1 MKVFI
6 NPGHMPGVDPG
17 AVNPN
22 SGLKEC
28 DVVLAVGKLVE
39 YYLKNAGCEVMR
51 LQSDNLNGESPA
63 YPNVCKNAN
72 DWGADVFVSLHCNA
86 FDGYA
91 RGIETL
97 VFNFGSEAERLAAC
111 VHKQLVD
118 TEQSIDPYIPD
129 RGLKERPNL
138 SVLRNTDMPAILI
151 EMGFIDND
159 HDVIL
164 LEHKQDAIAKAIARG
179 VTDYA
184 NL

>member
-1 MKVFI
+1 M
-6 NPGHMPGVDPG
+6 
-17 AVNPN
+17 
-22 SGLKEC
+22 
-28 DVVLAVGKLVE
+28 
-39 YYLKNAGCEVMR
+39 KNAGCEVIR
-51 LQSDNLNGESPA
+51 LQGDNLNGESPA

-97 VFNFGSEAERLAAC
+97 VFNFVSEAERLAAC

>member
-17 AVNPN
+17 AMNPN

-28 DVVLAVGKLVE
+28 DVALAVGKLVE

-63 YPNVCKNAN
+63 YPNVCKTAN

-97 VFNFGSEAERLAAC
+97 VFNFGGEAARLATC

-129 RGLKERPNL
+129 RGLRNVRICLCYETLRCRLFL
-138 SVLRNTDMPAILI
+138 SKWVLLI
-151 EMGFIDND
+151 TITMLFCWNINKMRLQR
-159 HDVIL
+159 L
-164 LEHKQDAIAKAIARG
+164 LHVE
-179 VTDYA
+179 
-184 NL
+184 

>member
-28 DVVLAVGKLVE
+28 DVALAVGKLVE

-91 RGIETL
+91 RGIE
-97 VFNFGSEAERLAAC
+97 AERLAAC

-118 TEQSIDPYIPD
+118 TEQSIDPYILD

-164 LEHKQDAIAKAIARG
+164 LENKQDAIAKAIARG

>member
-17 AVNPN
+17 AMNPN

-28 DVVLAVGKLVE
+28 DVALAVGKLVE

-51 LQSDNLNGESPA
+51 MQSDNLNGESPA

-72 DWGADVFVSLHCNA
+72 EWGADVFVSLHCNA

-97 VFNFGSEAERLAAC
+97 MFKLWQRS
-111 VHKQLVD
+111 
-118 TEQSIDPYIPD
+118 
-129 RGLKERPNL
+129 
-138 SVLRNTDMPAILI
+138 
-151 EMGFIDND
+151 
-159 HDVIL
+159 
-164 LEHKQDAIAKAIARG
+164 
-179 VTDYA
+179 
-184 NL
+184 